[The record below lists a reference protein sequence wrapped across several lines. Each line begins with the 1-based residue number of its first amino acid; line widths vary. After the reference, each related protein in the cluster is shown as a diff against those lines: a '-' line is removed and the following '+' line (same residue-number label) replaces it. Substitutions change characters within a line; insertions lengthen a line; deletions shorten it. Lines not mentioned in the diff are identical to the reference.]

1 MTWYEGDVGAN
12 GIRIHY
18 ARTGGDKPPVILAHG
33 AGDDG
38 LCWTRVAK
46 ELEGTYDVIMPDARG
61 HGRTTGGVGDYSTD
75 ARVADMVGFIKALD
89 LKQPA
94 IGGHSMGA
102 DTGLHLAASHPDFL
116 SRLILEDPPVVLT
129 GQPMFGGR
137 IGERIGDSPK
147 LMLNAMR
154 VARVLPRP
162 VLTPIARKI
171 MPGCPDDEIIPW
183 VNSKKRVQPAFLKS
197 AGAMLDADHSA
208 LDVIGRVT
216 VATLLFRGDRE
227 LGAIVSEGAADAAVA
242 ALPSLRVVH
251 LPGAG
256 HDIRRSQ
263 FTPYMAAVT
272 EFLASTGDG
281 A

>member
-38 LCWTRVAK
+38 LCFTRVTK

-75 ARVADMVGFIKALD
+75 ARVADMVAFIEALD
-89 LKQPA
+89 LTQPA
-94 IGGHSMGA
+94 LGGHSMGA
-102 DTGLHLAASHPDFL
+102 DTGLHLAAYQPDLL
-116 SRLILEDPPVVLT
+116 SRLVLEDPPVVLD
-129 GQPMFGGR
+129 GEPMFGGR
-137 IGERIGDSPK
+137 IGERMGSSPK

-154 VARVLPRP
+154 VVRALPSR

-183 VNSKKRVQPAFLKS
+183 VNSKKRVQTAFLKS
-197 AGAMLDADHSA
+197 ASTLIDPDHSA
-208 LDVIGRVT
+208 LDVIGKVT
-216 VATLLFRGDRE
+216 APTLLFRGDRE

-242 ALPSLRVVH
+242 ALPSLQVVH
-251 LPGAG
+251 LAGAG
-256 HDIRRSQ
+256 HDIRRAQ
-263 FTPYMAAVT
+263 FTGYMAALT
-272 EFLASTGDG
+272 EFLASTSNR